1 LSGLLSLLLGGGL
14 AGQFLVRSLFF
25 GLNIFG
31 TYPLEFIFSLF
42 LIMAGIF
49 LLCFG
54 VLAEIGMY
62 NYYSRRT
69 RKPYVVRHLATSVP
83 SEAAR

>member
-1 LSGLLSLLLGGGL
+1 MKEEK
-14 AGQFLVRSLFF
+14 
-25 GLNIFG
+25 N
-31 TYPLEFIFSLF
+31 PLEFIFSLF

-69 RKPYVVRHLATSVP
+69 RQPSAPY
-83 SEAAR
+83 

>member
-1 LSGLLSLLLGGGL
+1 VGGLL
-14 AGQFLVRSLFF
+14 AGQFLVRSIFF
-25 GLNIFG
+25 GLNIEG

-54 VLAEIGMY
+54 VMAEIGMY

-69 RKPYVVRHLATSVP
+69 RTPYVVRQTATSAVG
-83 SEAAR
+83 ERVQ